1 MAIGCDEKVVLMAI
15 PVGWLH
21 TLMQEV
27 GNTAGKC
34 GRAVKSHSRY
44 HLIKREDQWQKIFLS
59 KGEE

>member
-1 MAIGCDEKVVLMAI
+1 MAIGCDEKVVLIAI

-34 GRAVKSHSRY
+34 GRAFKSHSRY
-44 HLIKREDQWQKIFLS
+44 HLIKRDDQW
-59 KGEE
+59 